1 MMMTADDKSMIAK
14 LEERSENQG
23 DRIEKL
29 ETNQKWGVLTIL
41 GLLAKA
47 AFDYLTGGGK

>member
-1 MMMTADDKSMIAK
+1 MTDDDKTLAK

-23 DRIEKL
+23 DRIGKL
-29 ETNQKWGVLTIL
+29 EATQKWGVVTIL

-47 AFDYLTGGGK
+47 AFDYMTGGGK